1 MGGCRRAGLILPWLL
16 LGTSL
21 LAAAPGPS
29 PDGIGRGEFRARRMA
44 LADILRK
51 ELPPGGSGLLMLDSA
66 PEPENAAYRQESHLY
81 YLAGTEIPESALV
94 LLFDRPA
101 GWPGKGAKAAAG
113 RYAEYFYL
121 PERDYRRERWTGARA
136 AAGGLQQETLQ
147 PDEERLK
154 AMAITGFDRI
164 PEGDYPPR
172 GYPRGPVERRCDLA
186 AHLGRFLPDAE
197 VFFHLAG
204 PGSPGAPLT
213 PDLTFLKQIRE
224 QYPLLAFKDPGP
236 ALERMRRLKSSAEVE
251 LLRRAIEITCQ
262 AQRDALRQAR
272 SGMAEYQVQAVVE
285 YRFTTEGAR
294 RPGYPSIV
302 GAGPNSCVLH
312 YDANDGV
319 LKEGDLLLLDVGAE
333 FKRYS
338 ADVTRTFPVSG
349 RFTEEQ
355 RKIYDVVLKA
365 QKAAIGVIRPGV
377 PFEEIDRAAR
387 KVITE
392 AGYGPYIIHG
402 TSHFIG
408 LDVHEGGEGSGPL
421 EAGMV
426 LTVEPGIYIPEREI
440 GVRIEDDVLVTPVGA
455 LILSDCAPREADAVE
470 MQRTEGLK
478 SGGR

>member
-1 MGGCRRAGLILPWLL
+1 MDGCRRTGMIPAMLLIS
-16 LGTSL
+16 TSL

-29 PDGIGRGEFRARRMA
+29 TGGIGREEFRARRMA

-51 ELPPGGSGLLMLDSA
+51 ELPPGGSGVLMLDSA

-81 YLAGTEIPESALV
+81 YLTGTEIPESALV

-101 GWPGKGAKAAAG
+101 GLSGKEAEGGEG
-113 RYAEYFYL
+113 RYAEYLYL
-121 PERDYRRERWTGARA
+121 PERDYSRERWSGARA
-136 AAGGLQQETLQ
+136 GAGGLRKETLQ
-147 PDEERLK
+147 PDEERRET
-154 AMAITGFDRI
+154 MAITGFDRL
-164 PEGDYPPR
+164 PDGDYPPR
-172 GYPRGPVERRCDLA
+172 GYPRGPVERRSDLT

-204 PGSPGAPLT
+204 PGSLSAPLT
-213 PDLTFLKQIRE
+213 FDLAFLKQVRE
-224 QYPLLAFKDPGP
+224 QYPLLAFRDPGP
-236 ALERMRRLKSSAEVE
+236 ALETMRRLKSPAEVV

-285 YRFTTEGAR
+285 YRFTAEGAR
-294 RPGYPSIV
+294 RPGFPSIA
-302 GAGPNSCVLH
+302 GSGPNACVLH

-333 FKRYS
+333 FRRYS

-365 QKAAIGVIRPGV
+365 QKAAIAVIRPGV
-377 PFEEIDRAAR
+377 PFEEIDRTAR

-392 AGYGPYIIHG
+392 AGYGPYLVHG

-408 LDVHEGGEGSGPL
+408 LDVHEGGEASGPL

-426 LTVEPGIYIPEREI
+426 LAVEPGIYIMEKEI
-440 GVRIEDDVLVTPVGA
+440 GVRIEDDVLVTPEGA

-478 SGGR
+478 TGGR

>member
-1 MGGCRRAGLILPWLL
+1 MDGCRRASLVLPWLL

-21 LAAAPGPS
+21 LAAAPDRA
-29 PDGIGRGEFRARRMA
+29 PDGIGREEYRARRMA

-51 ELPPGGSGLLMLDSA
+51 ELPPGGSGVLMLDSA

-81 YLAGTEIPESALV
+81 YLTGNEIPESALV

-101 GWPGKGAKAAAG
+101 GPSGKGAKAEAG
-113 RYAEYFYL
+113 HHAEYFYL
-121 PERDYRRERWTGARA
+121 PERDYRRERWSGARA
-136 AAGGLQQETLQ
+136 GAGGLRRETLQ
-147 PDEERLK
+147 PDEERRET
-154 AMAITGFDRI
+154 MAITGFDRV

-172 GYPRGPVERRCDLA
+172 WYPRGPVERRSDLT
-186 AHLGRFLPDAE
+186 AHLGWFLSDAE

-204 PGSPGAPLT
+204 AGSPGAPLT
-213 PDLTFLKQIRE
+213 PDLAFLKQVRE
-224 QYPLLAFKDPGP
+224 QYPLLTFKDPGP
-236 ALERMRRLKSSAEVE
+236 SLDRMRRVKSPAEVE

-285 YRFTTEGAR
+285 YRFTYEGAR

-312 YDANDGV
+312 YDANEGV

-355 RKIYDVVLKA
+355 RKVYDVVLKA
-365 QKAAIGVIRPGV
+365 QKAAIAVIRPGV
-377 PFEEIDRAAR
+377 SFGEINRTAR

-392 AGYGPYIIHG
+392 AGYGPYFIHG

-408 LDVHEGGEGSGPL
+408 LDVHDGGEESGPL

-426 LTVEPGIYIPEREI
+426 LTVEPGIYIPEKEI
-440 GVRIEDDVLVTPVGA
+440 GVRIEDDVLVTPGGA
-455 LILSDCAPREADAVE
+455 RILSDCVPRERDAVE